1 MVLRITENYTKQG
14 MKIENSELSSRLTEL
29 EKEVV
34 DKNDRITLL
43 QVQLESTT
51 SAFQSKDAFNSQGY
65 FCATL
70 PPVNERRDR
79 ATAPSAKRE
88 HQSIIT

>member
-1 MVLRITENYTKQG
+1 
-14 MKIENSELSSRLTEL
+14 MKIENSDLSSRLTEL

-51 SAFQSKDAFNSQGY
+51 SAFQSKDTFNSQGY
-65 FCATL
+65 FCATPL
-70 PPVNERRDR
+70 QQTPQI
-79 ATAPSAKRE
+79 PSYTFIKFKKFN
-88 HQSIIT
+88 

>member
-1 MVLRITENYTKQG
+1 
-14 MKIENSELSSRLTEL
+14 MKIENSDLSSRLTEL

-65 FCATL
+65 FCAILYNKKPKLL
-70 PPVNERRDR
+70 PSCVCSKFKKFN
-79 ATAPSAKRE
+79 
-88 HQSIIT
+88 